1 MLAEAVRR
9 CDPWCDNGGPA
20 RECNRSR
27 DSAARAV
34 RREEPRDKRVAD
46 EAHHSKLEH
55 LYTLAPITRWY
66 GASIRISDGEAEVRI
81 PVRPEF
87 YHAASA
93 VHGSVYFR
101 ALDDAAFFAANSRV
115 TDVLVLTVSFTVHFT
130 APVATGGLRA
140 EGRVVHEAGRLLVAE
155 SELRDDAGLL
165 LAKGS
170 GTFTRS
176 RIPLT
181 SDIGYAFDHE

>member
-1 MLAEAVRR
+1 MWHRTTRQLSNAVPP
-9 CDPWCDNGGPA
+9 DHGVHPT
-20 RECNRSR
+20 
-27 DSAARAV
+27 
-34 RREEPRDKRVAD
+34 AD
-46 EAHHSKLEH
+46 LHHRKLEH
-55 LYTLAPITRWY
+55 LYSVAPVTCWY
-66 GASIRISDGEAEVRI
+66 GASIQISDGEARVRI
-81 PVRPEF
+81 PVRREF
-87 YHAASA
+87 YHAAGA

-130 APVATGGLRA
+130 APVTAGGMRA

-155 SELRDDAGLL
+155 SELRDDAGRL

-181 SDIGYAFDHE
+181 AEIGYCV

>member
-1 MLAEAVRR
+1 M
-9 CDPWCDNGGPA
+9 
-20 RECNRSR
+20 
-27 DSAARAV
+27 
-34 RREEPRDKRVAD
+34 AD
-46 EAHHSKLEH
+46 ESHYRKLEH
-55 LYTLAPITRWY
+55 LYSFAPVTRWY
-66 GASIRISDGEAEVRI
+66 GASIRVADGEATVSI

-87 YHAASA
+87 YHAANA

-115 TDVLVLTVSFTVHFT
+115 PDVFVLSVTFTVHFT
-130 APVATGGLRA
+130 APVNEGELRA
-140 EGRVVHEAGRLLVAE
+140 VGRVVHEAGRLIVAE
-155 SELRDDAGLL
+155 SELRDDAGNL

-181 SDIGYAFDHE
+181 AEIGYADTDSVA